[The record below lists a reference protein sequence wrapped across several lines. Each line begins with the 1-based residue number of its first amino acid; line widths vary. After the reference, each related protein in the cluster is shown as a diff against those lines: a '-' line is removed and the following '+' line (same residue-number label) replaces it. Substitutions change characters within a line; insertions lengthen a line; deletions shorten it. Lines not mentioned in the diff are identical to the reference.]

1 MCPWQEYRCNRR
13 QLKTI
18 FIAYFQEVELY
29 LAYGKKFN
37 KDWLNEVTF
46 FNPLPNQRI
55 KN

>member
-1 MCPWQEYRCNRR
+1 MCLRQEYRYNRS
-13 QLKTI
+13 QIDTI

-37 KDWLNEVTF
+37 KDWLNEVTS
-46 FNPLPNQRI
+46 FNPLPNQRT